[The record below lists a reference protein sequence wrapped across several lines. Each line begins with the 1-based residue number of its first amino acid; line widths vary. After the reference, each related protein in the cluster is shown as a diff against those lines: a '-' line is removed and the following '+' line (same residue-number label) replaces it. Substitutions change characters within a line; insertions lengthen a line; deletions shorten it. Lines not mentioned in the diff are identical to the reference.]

1 MSLLGPES
9 QQVAALLL
17 AVVVVSLDE
26 HGMAMEMEMELT
38 TFTSLR
44 IPYRAAEKKERS
56 ERGPT
61 KTSVNRTASPLPL
74 SLPLAICSDPL

>member
-17 AVVVVSLDE
+17 AAVVVSLDE
-26 HGMAMEMEMELT
+26 HGMAMEMEMEMELT

-61 KTSVNRTASPLPL
+61 KTSVNRTASPLRFPT
-74 SLPLAICSDPL
+74 CSDPL